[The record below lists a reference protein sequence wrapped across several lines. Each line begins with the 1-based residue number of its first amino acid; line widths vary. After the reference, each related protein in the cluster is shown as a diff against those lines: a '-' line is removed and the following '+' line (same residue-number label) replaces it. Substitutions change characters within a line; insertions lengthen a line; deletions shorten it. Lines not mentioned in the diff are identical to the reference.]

1 MWKQDIIIS
10 RNIIS
15 SRDDD
20 GAGSFYQETGLL
32 YVEAGRG
39 CKYNNN
45 NNNNKTTVQT
55 GQQKKHTNKRKN
67 PRNTNKF
74 GTQRLG

>member
-45 NNNNKTTVQT
+45 NNNKTTVQT